1 LILVCFIAGGLLLPL
16 FVLAERRARFP
27 LVDLSL
33 FRSGTFVMA
42 CVAAFLFSATVFG
55 SQPYT
60 SLFMQNYWGFTP
72 LEGGLAFLPAT
83 ILVALLMPFSGVI
96 GQRLGH
102 RLRLVVMSGSIL
114 VAVSFLYLLRLDVG
128 DGYAGGFLPA
138 FVLRGAGIGLFMSS
152 SSLAVISAVPL
163 AKSGLASGTL
173 TMSRN
178 IGTSLGVAVLG
189 AFYLHYVDARASATF
204 AGADSGRVATLTKA
218 ADKFVP
224 AGEGALQ
231 AAGAQLVVDG
241 YVLVALV
248 CVGLAIVA
256 TAAAF
261 CIKQGAVVTR
271 PAAAVAPATSRP
283 AAPLASEAES
293 GS

>member
-1 LILVCFIAGGLLLPL
+1 
-16 FVLAERRARFP
+16 VLAERRTRYP

-33 FRSGTFVMA
+33 FKSGTFVMA

-83 ILVALLMPFSGVI
+83 VLVAALMPLSGI
-96 GQRLGH
+96 MGQRLGH
-102 RLRLVVMSGSIL
+102 QLRLVVMAGSIL
-114 VAVSFLYLLRLDVG
+114 VAVSFFYLLQLDVG
-128 DGYAGGFLPA
+128 DGYVGGFLPA

-152 SSLAVISAVPL
+152 SSLAVVSAVPL

-178 IGTSLGVAVLG
+178 IGTSLGSRSSAPCTCTTSTRRRP
-189 AFYLHYVDARASATF
+189 RASPRRRD
-204 AGADSGRVATLTKA
+204 AGGGLSGA
-218 ADKFVP
+218 ADRFVP
-224 AGEGALQ
+224 AGDGAIH
-231 AAGAQLVVDG
+231 AAASQLIVDG

-248 CVGLAIVA
+248 CVVVALVA
-256 TAAAF
+256 TAASF
-261 CIKQGAVVTR
+261 FIRQGAPAPRAAVERVPAVV
-271 PAAAVAPATSRP
+271 PAATTSGGP
-283 AAPLASEAES
+283 GAD
-293 GS
+293 